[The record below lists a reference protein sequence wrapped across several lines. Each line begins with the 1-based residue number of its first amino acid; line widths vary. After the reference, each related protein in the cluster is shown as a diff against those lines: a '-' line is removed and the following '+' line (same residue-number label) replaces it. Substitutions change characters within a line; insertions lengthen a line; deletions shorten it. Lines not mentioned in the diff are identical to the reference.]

1 MNENLK
7 QQWKNLIKEMPKLRI
22 RDAAKHLKVSEA
34 ELLATK
40 LGPSVKLLKP
50 DWANFLL
57 NTPNLGYVMALTRNE
72 SCVHERKGIYKNISV
87 NGQTA
92 LAVGEDI
99 DLRIFL
105 KDWKYGFYVEEP
117 RGNNPLCSFQFFDT
131 KGEAVHKIYQTE
143 KSEQDGWKQTVAQFV
158 DEAQSFTK
166 PSTETIIKLETN
178 DPKEIPEFLK
188 AWSQLEDTHDFFSLI
203 RRFNYSRE
211 FSLKAAKGKFA
222 FQILTNDFLNLMAK
236 TSKLEM
242 EIMIFV
248 DNPGM
253 IQIHT
258 GKIQKL
264 EPMGPWFNILDPEFN
279 LHLRTD
285 LIESVWIVDKPTK
298 DGLVTSVEVFDNE
311 GNLILQM
318 FGKRK
323 PGIPQS
329 EAWFHLTREYLS
341 KTNKELD
348 PSLI

>member
-7 QQWKNLIKEMPKLRI
+7 QQWENLTKEMPKLRI

-40 LGPSVKLLKP
+40 IGPSVQLLKP
-50 DWANFLL
+50 DWADFLL
-57 NTPNLGYVMALTRNE
+57 KTTSLGYVMALTRNE
-72 SCVHERKGIYKNISV
+72 SCVHERKGVYKDVSV

-117 RGNNPLCSFQFFDT
+117 RENEVMRSFQFFDS
-131 KGEAVHKIYQTE
+131 KGEAVHKIYQTD
-143 KSEQDGWKQTVAQFV
+143 KSLVDGWKNLKNQFV
-158 DEAQSFTK
+158 DETATFTTPTAGTVPK
-166 PSTETIIKLETN
+166 TETN
-178 DPKEIPEFLK
+178 DPKEVPQFLE
-188 AWSQLEDTHDFFSLI
+188 AWSKLEDTHDFFSLL
-203 RRFNYSRE
+203 RKFQYSRE
-211 FSLKAAKGKFA
+211 FSLKVASGKFS
-222 FQILTNDFLNLMAK
+222 FKISTEDFLNLMGQA
-236 TSKLEM
+236 SKLDLD
-242 EIMIFV
+242 IMIFV
-248 DNPGM
+248 GNPGM

-264 EPMGPWFNILDPEFN
+264 EPMGPWFNVLDPEFN

-285 LIESVWIVDKPTK
+285 RIESVYIVDKPTK
-298 DGLVTSVEVFDNE
+298 DGTVTSVEVFDNE
-311 GNLILQM
+311 GILILQM

-329 EAWFHLTREYLS
+329 DVWFQLSREY
-341 KTNKELD
+341 TNKSEELN
-348 PSLI
+348 PSFV

>member
-1 MNENLK
+1 MNEKLK
-7 QQWKNLIKEMPKLRI
+7 QQWETLSKEMPKLRI

-40 LGPSVKLLKP
+40 IGPTVKLLKP
-50 DWANFLL
+50 DWPSFLL
-57 NTPNLGYVMALTRNE
+57 NTTNLGYVMALTRNE
-72 SCVHERKGIYKNISV
+72 SCVHERKGVYKNVSI

-117 RGNNPLCSFQFFDT
+117 KDTGILRSFQFFDS
-131 KGEAVHKIYQTE
+131 KGDAVHKIYQTE
-143 KSEQDGWKQTVAQFV
+143 KSKMDGWEFAKAEFV
-158 DEAQSFTK
+158 DVNQTFNIPSADIK
-166 PSTETIIKLETN
+166 PKTETN
-178 DPKEIPEFLK
+178 DPKEIPQFLE
-188 AWSQLEDTHDFFSLI
+188 AWGKLEDTHDFFSLI
-203 RRFNYSRE
+203 RKYNYSRE
-211 FSLKAAKGKFA
+211 FSLKAANGKFS
-222 FQILTNDFLNLMAK
+222 FKVSKENLLTLIEK
-236 TSKLEM
+236 VSKLEM
-242 EIMIFV
+242 DIMIFV
-248 DNPGM
+248 GNPGM

-285 LIESVWIVDKPTK
+285 QIESVWIVDKPTK

-311 GNLILQM
+311 ENLILQM

-329 EAWFHLTREYLS
+329 DAWFRLSREYTH
-341 KTNKELD
+341 KTEELD
-348 PSLI
+348 SSFV

>member
-7 QQWKNLIKEMPKLRI
+7 QQWDTLTKEMPKLRI

-40 LGPSVKLLKP
+40 IGPSVKLLKP
-50 DWANFLL
+50 DWAGFLT
-57 NTPNLGYVMALTRNE
+57 NTTNLGYVMALTRNE
-72 SCVHERKGIYKNISV
+72 SCVHERKGVYKNVSI

-117 RGNNPLCSFQFFDT
+117 KETGTARSFQFFDSR
-131 KGEAVHKIYQTE
+131 GDAVHKIYQTE
-143 KSEQDGWKQTVAQFV
+143 KSTMDGWEFTKGQFV
-158 DEAQSFTK
+158 DEDQIFNTPSPETK
-166 PSTETIIKLETN
+166 IKTETN
-178 DPKEIPEFLK
+178 DPKQIPQFLE
-188 AWSQLEDTHDFFSLI
+188 AWNKLEDTHDFFSLI
-203 RRFNYSRE
+203 RKFNYSRE
-211 FSLKAAKGKFA
+211 FSLKAANGKFS
-222 FQILTNDFLNLMAK
+222 FRVSKEDLLNLMEKA
-236 TSKLEM
+236 SKLEL

-248 DNPGM
+248 GNPGM

-258 GKIQKL
+258 GKIQRL
-264 EPMGPWFNILDPEFN
+264 EPMGPWFNVLDPEFN

-285 LIESVWIVDKPTK
+285 QIESVWIVDKPTK
-298 DGLVTSVEVFDNE
+298 DGLVTSLEVFDHE
-311 GNLILQM
+311 ENLILQM

-329 EAWFHLTREYLS
+329 DVWFQLSREYV
-341 KTNKELD
+341 KKAEELN
-348 PSLI
+348 PSLV

>member
-7 QQWKNLIKEMPKLRI
+7 QQWENLTKEMPKLRI
-22 RDAAKHLKVSEA
+22 RDAAKHLNVSEA
-34 ELLATK
+34 ELLSTK
-40 LGPSVKLLKP
+40 IGPTVKLLKP

-57 NTPNLGYVMALTRNE
+57 STTSLGYVMALTRNE
-72 SCVHERKGIYKNISV
+72 SCVHERKGVYKNLSV

-105 KDWKYGFYVEEP
+105 HDWKYGFYVEEP
-117 RGNNPLCSFQFFDT
+117 RDNGIMRSFQFFDS

-143 KSEQDGWKQTVAQFV
+143 KSAIAGWETTKEKFV
-158 DEAQSFTK
+158 DDTLTFTT
-166 PSTETIIKLETN
+166 PSTQIKQKTETN
-178 DPKEIPEFLK
+178 DPNEIPNFLD
-188 AWSQLEDTHDFFSLI
+188 AWSKLEDTHDFFSLL
-203 RRFNYSRE
+203 RKYNFSRE
-211 FSLKAAKGKFA
+211 FSLVAADGKFS
-222 FQILTNDFLNLMAK
+222 FKISKENLLSLMEQV
-236 TSKLEM
+236 SQLEM

-248 DNPGM
+248 GNPGM

-264 EPMGPWFNILDPEFN
+264 EPMGPWFNVLDPEFN

-285 LIESVWIVDKPTK
+285 HIESVWIVDKPTK

-329 EAWFHLTREYLS
+329 DVWYKLTRGYLQNS
-341 KTNKELD
+341 DKLN
-348 PSLI
+348 PSFV

>member
-7 QQWKNLIKEMPKLRI
+7 QQWENLTREMPKLRI
-22 RDAAKHLKVSEA
+22 RDAAKHLNVSEA
-34 ELLATK
+34 ELLSTK
-40 LGPSVKLLKP
+40 IGAKVKLLKP

-57 NTPNLGYVMALTRNE
+57 STTNLGYVMALTRNE
-72 SCVHERKGIYKNISV
+72 SCVHERKGVYKNLSV

-105 KDWKYGFYVEEP
+105 QDWKYGFYVEET
-117 RGNNPLCSFQFFDT
+117 RDNGIMRSFQFFDS

-143 KSEQDGWKQTVAQFV
+143 NSDIDGWETVKNQFV
-158 DEAQSFTK
+158 DETQTFTT
-166 PSTETIIKLETN
+166 PSTEIKQKTETN
-178 DPKEIPEFLK
+178 DSKEIPNFLE
-188 AWSQLEDTHDFFSLI
+188 AWSKLEDTHDFFSLL
-203 RRFNYSRE
+203 RKFNYSRE
-211 FSLKAAKGKFA
+211 FSLVAADGKFS
-222 FQILTNDFLNLMAK
+222 FKISKEYFLSLMEQV
-236 TSKLEM
+236 SQLEM

-248 DNPGM
+248 GNPGM

-264 EPMGPWFNILDPEFN
+264 EPMGPWFNVLDPEFN

-285 LIESVWIVDKPTK
+285 HIESVWIVDKPTK
-298 DGLVTSVEVFDNE
+298 DGLVTSVEVFDKE

-329 EAWFHLTREYLS
+329 DAWYQLTRRYATKRDKLNS
-341 KTNKELD
+341 
-348 PSLI
+348 SLV

>member
-7 QQWKNLIKEMPKLRI
+7 QQWENLTKEMPKLRI

-40 LGPSVKLLKP
+40 IGSSVKLLKP
-50 DWANFLL
+50 EWAEFLL
-57 NTPNLGYVMALTRNE
+57 NTTSLGYVMALTRNE
-72 SCVHERKGIYKNISV
+72 SCVHERKGVYKDVSV

-105 KDWKYGFYVEEP
+105 KDWKYGFYAEDQKENEIM
-117 RGNNPLCSFQFFDT
+117 RSFQFFDS

-143 KSEQDGWKQTVAQFV
+143 KSSVDGWEKLKTQFV
-158 DEAQSFTK
+158 DETQVFTTPANVTNTK
-166 PSTETIIKLETN
+166 TETD
-178 DPKEIPEFLK
+178 DPKEIPEFLD
-188 AWSQLEDTHDFFSLI
+188 AWSKLEDTHDFFSLL
-203 RRFNYSRE
+203 RKFKYSRE
-211 FSLKAAKGKFA
+211 FSLKAADGKFS
-222 FQILTNDFLNLMAK
+222 FKISTENFLDLMKEA
-236 TSKLEM
+236 SKRELD
-242 EIMIFV
+242 IMIFV
-248 DNPGM
+248 GNPGM

-264 EPMGPWFNILDPEFN
+264 EPMGPWFNVLDPEFN

-285 LIESVWIVDKPTK
+285 KIESVYIVDKPTK
-298 DGLVTSVEVFDNE
+298 DGTVTSVEVFDNE
-311 GNLILQM
+311 GYLILQM

-329 EAWFHLTREYLS
+329 NVWYQLSREYV
-341 KTNKELD
+341 NKREELN
-348 PSLI
+348 PSLV